1 MAINI
6 LMFEIKEAEK
16 KYLEEHP
23 FEGYNIKLYEE
34 CLDEEFIK
42 NLPEDILEN
51 TQVISIFN
59 NSSVTRKVLSNFK
72 NLRIIS
78 VRASHFDHICLNS
91 CEDKNIAVVNI
102 PQFGAKSVAEYTM
115 GLIINLVRNIIPA
128 NNLIKSGKKYYG
140 GFLGRDLD
148 NLTLGIAGTG
158 ITGAYVCKF
167 ANDFGMKVIAYDTI
181 KRQELIDKYKI
192 EYLPL
197 KELVQKADIISIH
210 LDYLPE
216 TYHLFN
222 EEIISNF
229 KDGMYFI
236 NTSKSEI
243 VDLEILLKYFES
255 GKIQKLALDTSP
267 CESICYN
274 CKNLSDELYPSHLEC
289 LKQTEFIEKFNNCEN
304 AIITPCIAYAT
315 QDAIANNLT
324 QTMINIKKILN
335 GDRMCR
341 IV

>member
-6 LMFEIKEAEK
+6 LMFEIKEAER

-23 FEGYNIKLYEE
+23 LEGYNITLYEE

-42 NLPEDILEN
+42 NLPEEVLEN
-51 TQVISIFN
+51 TNVISIFN
-59 NSSVTRKVLSNFK
+59 NSSVTQKVLSKFK

-78 VRASHFDHICLNS
+78 VRAAFFDHICINS

-115 GLIINLVRNIIPA
+115 GLIINLVRDIIPA

-140 GFLGRDLD
+140 GFLGRDLE

-158 ITGAYVCKF
+158 VTGAYVCKF
-167 ANDFGMKVIAYDTI
+167 ANAFGMKVIAYDTT
-181 KRQELIDKYKI
+181 KRQELIDKYGI

-197 KELVQKADIISIH
+197 KEFVQQADIITIH
-210 LDYLPE
+210 LEYLPE

-222 EEIISNF
+222 EEIISKF
-229 KDGMYFI
+229 KNGMYFI

-243 VDLEILLKYFES
+243 VDLEALLKYFEN
-255 GKIQKLALDTSP
+255 GKIQKIALDTSP

-274 CKNLSDELYPSHLEC
+274 CKNLSDKLYPSHLEC
-289 LKQTEFIEKFNNCEN
+289 LSQTEFIEKFNKYEN

-315 QDAIANNLT
+315 QDAIANNIT
-324 QTMINIKKILN
+324 QTMIDIKKALN